1 MKRLTTSVIT
11 AGLALGLVAGSATAQ
26 SYDSQSGYY
35 GDGRYGQPTVDRYGQ
50 GSGVQYD
57 YARVL
62 RVDPVIVSNA
72 GRYPASDYRNCRT
85 PGSGDGGYAGNGGA
99 YGNDPY
105 RNDSYSNDGY
115 YGNQG
120 YGNQS
125 YGNQPYGNQG
135 YGNQGYGNQPYGN
148 QGYGNQGYGNQGYG
162 NQRNGNDTG
171 RTLAT
176 VIGGVLGA
184 AIGSQVGGG
193 SARYATS
200 AIGSMVGGIAGRQ
213 VYENTHQRQGTVR
226 VGDLQACDQVVRSN
240 NGSYTGSS
248 TGYYGAGNQT
258 VSAYNVTYEYAGRT
272 YTTRTNYNPGNRIRV
287 RVDVRPE

>member
-26 SYDSQSGYY
+26 SYGGQDGYS

-50 GSGVQYD
+50 GSGGQYD
-57 YARVL
+57 FARVL
-62 RVDPVIVSNA
+62 RVDPVIVSNP
-72 GRYPASDYRNCRT
+72 GRYSTSDYRNCRT
-85 PGSGDGGYAGNGGA
+85 PGPNDGGYAGNGGY
-99 YGNDPY
+99 YGNDSYRDGSY
-105 RNDSYSNDGY
+105 RNDSYRNDGY
-115 YGNQG
+115 NQG
-120 YGNQS
+120 S
-125 YGNQPYGNQG
+125 YGTQD
-135 YGNQGYGNQPYGN
+135 YGN

-162 NQRNGNDTG
+162 NQGYGNDTG
-171 RTLAT
+171 RTVAT
-176 VIGGVLGA
+176 VIGSVLGA

-193 SARYATS
+193 SARYVTS
-200 AIGSMVGGIAGRQ
+200 ALGTMVGGIAGRQ

-240 NGSYTGSS
+240 

-272 YTTRTNYNPGNRIRV
+272 YTTRTNYNPGNQIRV